1 MKIDIDEISPV
12 QRKIRVE
19 LPAETVA
26 SEFSRAYEDLRRRVR
41 IKGFRAGKAPRG
53 VLQGIYGDELKG
65 QVQSQLVEES
75 LGEVIKER
83 GLQIVSRPEIEAN
96 DLVEG
101 SPFSFSAVFEI
112 KPPIEVKDYLGIEV
126 EKVKLVVTDDQ
137 VDEALRRLQESH
149 ARLEPVENR
158 TIVQPGDFITL
169 DFEGSIA
176 GKPFQ
181 GGKGENY
188 FLEVGG
194 GQALPQFEEAVI
206 GLTQGVPTK
215 IQVAY
220 PENYSNNELA
230 GKTVDFSVVVREI
243 KQKVLPELDDDFA
256 KDHGECGSLEELRT
270 AIRTRLENELEHI
283 QQEELK
289 EQIIGRL
296 IEACSFA
303 PPPTMVERQTRYLM
317 ERYQNRGLGQGASGP
332 QTPPSLEETRKTLEG
347 RALRQVQATLLVE
360 KISQLENI
368 EVSDKEVQERVDNLI
383 RTARERAKTVR
394 EAYSRPDTRDDLRAQ
409 MVFDR
414 TLGFLLER
422 ALIKEVDAPATKV
435 DEQGKKG

>member
-19 LPAETVA
+19 LPAEMVA

-65 QVQSQLVEES
+65 QVRSQLVEES

-101 SPFSFSAVFEI
+101 SPFSFSAIFEI
-112 KPPIEVKDYLGIEV
+112 KPAIEVKDYLGIEV
-126 EKVKLVVTDDQ
+126 EKVKLFVNDDQ
-137 VDEALRRLQESH
+137 VNEALRRLQESH

-158 TIVQPGDFITL
+158 TIVQQGDFVTL

-206 GLTQGVPTK
+206 GLTQGVPAK
-215 IQVAY
+215 IQVVY
-220 PENYSNNELA
+220 PENYSNSELA
-230 GKTVDFSVVVREI
+230 GKTVDFFVVVREI
-243 KQKVLPELDDDFA
+243 KQKVLPEVDDDFA
-256 KDHGECGSLEELRT
+256 KDHGECGSLAELRA
-270 AIRTRLENELEHI
+270 AIRTRLENELEHV

-289 EQIIGRL
+289 EQIINRL

-317 ERYQNRGLGQGASGP
+317 ERYQNRGLGQSASGP

-368 EVSDKEVQERVDNLI
+368 EVSDKEVQERVENL
-383 RTARERAKTVR
+383 ARAAGDRGKAVR
-394 EAYSRPDTRDDLRAQ
+394 EAYARPDTRDDLRAQ

-414 TLGFLLER
+414 ALNFLLER
-422 ALIKEVDAPATKV
+422 ALLKEVDPPATKV
-435 DEQGKKG
+435 DERGKKG

>member
-19 LPAETVA
+19 LPAETVTKG
-26 SEFSRAYEDLRRRVR
+26 FSRAYEDLRRRVR

-65 QVQSQLVEES
+65 QVRSQLVEDS
-75 LGEVIKER
+75 LGEVIKAH
-83 GLQIVSRPEIEAN
+83 GLEIVSRPEIEAN
-96 DLVEG
+96 DLVDG
-101 SPFSFSAVFEI
+101 SSFSFSAVFEV
-112 KPPIEVKDYLGIEV
+112 KPAIEIKDYLGIEV
-126 EKVKLVVTDDQ
+126 EKVKLSVTEEQ
-137 VDEALRRLQESH
+137 ADEALRRLQETH

-158 TIVQPGDFITL
+158 AVVQQGDFVTL
-169 DFEGSIA
+169 DFEGSLG

-194 GQALPQFEEAVI
+194 GQALPQFQQALI
-206 GLTQGVPTK
+206 GLIQGKPAT
-215 IQVAY
+215 IQVTY
-220 PENYSNNELA
+220 PEDYPNRELA
-230 GKTVDFSVVVREI
+230 GKSVDFSVVVREI

-256 KDHGECGSLEELRT
+256 KDYGECASLPQLRA
-270 AIRTRLENELEHI
+270 AIQKRLENELTRI

-296 IEACSFA
+296 IDAASFE
-303 PPPTMVERQTRYLM
+303 PPPTLVERQTRYLM
-317 ERYQNRGLGQGASGP
+317 ERYQNRSAGQNVSGS
-332 QTPPSLEETRKTLEG
+332 QSPPSFEEARKTLEG
-347 RALRQVQATLLVE
+347 RALRQVRATLLVE
-360 KISQLENI
+360 KISQREHI
-368 EVSDKEVQERVDNLI
+368 EVSDKEVQDRVDQLV
-383 RTARERAKTVR
+383 RAAGERAKTVR
-394 EAYSRPDTRDDLRAQ
+394 EAYSRPELRDDLRAQ

-414 TLGFLLER
+414 TLDFLLER
-422 ALIKEVDAPATKV
+422 AHVKEVDPPATKV